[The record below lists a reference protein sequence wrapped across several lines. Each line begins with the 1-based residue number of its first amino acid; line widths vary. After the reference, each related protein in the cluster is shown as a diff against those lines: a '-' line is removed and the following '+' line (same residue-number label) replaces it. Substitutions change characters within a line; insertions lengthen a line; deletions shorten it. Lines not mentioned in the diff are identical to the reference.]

1 MRRYF
6 ITQHPTFGSYANPI
20 RSKIETSPYF
30 FWWLALTL
38 NDEYVSLCESVSVQ
52 QTTQTDKQINQVYE
66 DFGDVRYEGDKYIA
80 FTKWWRSKV
89 NDTETRGEYLF
100 AEPTTI
106 NKVMLIED
114 RDTAI
119 QSADDESSLLIRIP
133 KALTRK
139 QIDMSIERIFSKE
152 MTFERGRQT
161 RNPTRSNARYSLS
174 SPIKVDN
181 LKIVFEVYEHI
192 SLANSKNEK
201 VSNYQIAKRVGLV
214 VKMDKIDEDVRTD
227 RDTAYEHKVIG
238 VAVSRKK
245 KIAIDAISN
254 VVEGKFG

>member
-6 ITQHPTFGSYANPI
+6 ITQHPTFGSYAKPI

-30 FWWLALTL
+30 FWWLALTHNSDYIEL
-38 NDEYVSLCESVSVQ
+38 CNNPSANRFKTNNDIL
-52 QTTQTDKQINQVYE
+52 KVYK

-106 NKVMLIED
+106 NKVMLVED
-114 RDTAI
+114 RDTAV
-119 QSADDESSLLIRIP
+119 QSVDDESSLLIRIP
-133 KALTRK
+133 KALTRR

-152 MTFERGRQT
+152 MTFEKGRQT
-161 RNPTRSNARYSLS
+161 RNPTRSNARYSLT

-181 LKIVFEVYEHI
+181 LKTAFEVYEHI
-192 SLANSKNEK
+192 LLANRNGEN
-201 VSNYQIAKRVGLV
+201 VSNYQIAKRIGIV
-214 VKMDKIDEDVRTD
+214 VTRKEETLKEQAMTVADERRT
-227 RDTAYEHKVIG
+227 IG
-238 VAVSRKK
+238 VSVTRKK
-245 KIAIDAISN
+245 RTAIDAISN

>member
-6 ITQHPTFGSYANPI
+6 ITQHPTFGSYAKPI

-30 FWWLALTL
+30 FWWLALTHNSDYIEL
-38 NDEYVSLCESVSVQ
+38 CNNPSANRFKTNNDIL
-52 QTTQTDKQINQVYE
+52 KVYK

-133 KALTRK
+133 KALTRR

-152 MTFERGRQT
+152 MTFEKGRQT
-161 RNPTRSNARYSLS
+161 RNPTRSNARYSLT

-181 LKIVFEVYEHI
+181 LKTAFEVYEHI
-192 SLANSKNEK
+192 LLANINGEN
-201 VSNYQIAKRVGLV
+201 VSNYQIAKRIGIV
-214 VKMDKIDEDVRTD
+214 VTRKEETLKEQAMTVADERRT
-227 RDTAYEHKVIG
+227 IG
-238 VAVSRKK
+238 VSVTRKK
-245 KIAIDAISN
+245 KTAIDAISN

>member
-1 MRRYF
+1 MRRCF
-6 ITQHPTFGSYANPI
+6 IIQHSTFGSYAKPI

-30 FWWLALTL
+30 FWWLALTHNSDYIEL
-38 NDEYVSLCESVSVQ
+38 CNNPSANRFKTNNDIL
-52 QTTQTDKQINQVYE
+52 KVYK

-119 QSADDESSLLIRIP
+119 QSVDDESNLLIRIP
-133 KALTRK
+133 KALTRR

-152 MTFERGRQT
+152 MTFEKGRQT

-174 SPIKVDN
+174 NPIKVETYKMAFD
-181 LKIVFEVYEHI
+181 VYEHI
-192 SLANSKNEK
+192 LLANTNDEK
-201 VSNYQIAKRVGLV
+201 VSNYKLAKAVGLKV
-214 VKMDKIDEDVRTD
+214 GSRTTDEAYDK
-227 RDTAYEHKVIG
+227 AYEHRKIS
-238 VAVSRKK
+238 VAVTRKK
-245 KIAIDAISN
+245 KTAIDAISN